1 MTENVVVDDQV
12 ETEELLPLPYADDSV
27 QDDEA
32 IEEETK

>member
-27 QDDEA
+27 QDDETV
-32 IEEETK
+32 EEETE

>member
-27 QDDEA
+27 QDNETV
-32 IEEETK
+32 EEETE

>member
-27 QDDEA
+27 QDETV
-32 IEEETK
+32 EEETK